1 MKTVNLMSIMFI
13 TLSIIFCFSSCK
25 KSNEQPSTESK
36 AQEKYVLTIN
46 DNKLRLI
53 LDNDTIKEYDVN
65 INVLP
70 GEDIKLLMDGII
82 VNDIQEADSI
92 AENFDG

>member
-1 MKTVNLMSIMFI
+1 MKTVNLMVILFI

-25 KSNEQPSTESK
+25 KSKENPVTESK
-36 AQEKYVLTIN
+36 TQEKYVLTITE
-46 DNKLRLI
+46 NKLRLI
-53 LDNDTIKEYDVN
+53 LNDDTVKEYDVN

-70 GEDIKLLMDGII
+70 GEDIKLLLDGII
-82 VNDIQEADSI
+82 VDGIQEADSI

>member
-1 MKTVNLMSIMFI
+1 MKIVNLIIILLI
-13 TLSIIFCFSSCK
+13 TLNIILCFSSCK
-25 KSNEQPSTESK
+25 KSKENPVTESK
-36 AQEKYVLTIN
+36 TQEKYVLTITE
-46 DNKLRLI
+46 NKLRLI
-53 LDNDTIKEYDVN
+53 LNDDTVKEYDVN